1 MTSAS
6 FSPVMPSRANFLQR
20 KCACGSSAGLTGQC
34 AECDEERFSLQRQV
48 AGQRAPAATPPI
60 VNQVLRSP
68 GQSLDSNIR
77 AFMESRFGH
86 DFSQVRV
93 HADSR
98 ASDSARA
105 VGAMAYTVGKD
116 VVFQTGHYS
125 PQTDAGRRL
134 LAHELTHVVQQSGDA
149 AGQQSGDAAGQQS
162 GDAAGQQ
169 SGDAAGQQSGDV
181 AGRIQNHP
189 SSGLAISQP
198 GDRAEQ
204 EADRAAEAV
213 AAGGSFAPSVKAAS
227 GAAGA
232 TIHRAD
238 EEWNKA
244 YGTHKSF
251 LQKPFDEFKAG
262 LGEIKSTTEGGL
274 TENKGRPL
282 TQRPKGAPTGTP
294 AAPEISFDVLKE
306 IYSGLKADVTA
317 DPDKEKK
324 AQKYLEHLNKAFKI
338 MKIDTVEAQAVYLA
352 HAFIESDQ
360 FRQFTETQGSINQ
373 GAQKWMDDPTKVQL
387 NTTDLAG
394 RYAKGGTVN
403 PGGNFEF
410 IGRGPVQVTHKA
422 EYVEVIAM
430 LEKAADQYQKEAN
443 AGDVKAKEYA
453 ELARKAAKDIKADP
467 RKAAD
472 PEYTFLV
479 SAAFMKKRGADVS
492 AATVK
497 TNTPW
502 TGADAASGWVAGGKQ
517 KAGSPQAQAL
527 IDKSNAYDKIYP
539 VLLRE
544 ANKKKPSAQT
554 ATP

>member
-1 MTSAS
+1 MIFESQLAR
-6 FSPVMPSRANFLQR
+6 SPAAQSRFQPEIRPQLQR
-20 KCACGSSAGLTGQC
+20 RADDLTQIDRVPGMVH
-34 AECDEERFSLQRQV
+34 E
-48 AGQRAPAATPPI
+48 
-60 VNQVLRSP
+60 VLRSP
-68 GQSLDSNIR
+68 GQPLEDPMR
-77 AFMESRFGH
+77 KAMESRFGH

-105 VGAMAYTVGKD
+105 VNASAYTLGKD
-116 VVFQTGHYS
+116 VVFR
-125 PQTDAGRRL
+125 AGQYHPETEAGKRL
-134 LAHELTHVVQQSGDA
+134 LAHELTHVVQQGDSS
-149 AGQQSGDAAGQQS
+149 AGL
-162 GDAAGQQ
+162 
-169 SGDAAGQQSGDV
+169 V
-181 AGRIQNHP
+181 QNHRG
-189 SSGLAISQP
+189 SGPAISQP
-198 GDRAEQ
+198 GVRAEQ
-204 EADRAAEAV
+204 EADRGAEVV
-213 AAGGSFAPSVKAAS
+213 ATGGSFAPSVKAAP
-227 GAAGA
+227 GA

-244 YGTHKSF
+244 YGKHKSF

-282 TQRPKGAPTGTP
+282 SERKKDAPTGTP

-317 DPDKEKK
+317 DPAKEKK
-324 AQKYLEHLNKAFKI
+324 AKNYLEHLNKAFKI

-360 FRQFTETQGSINQ
+360 FRQFTETQGSINE
-373 GAQKWMDDPTKVQL
+373 GAQKWMDDPTKVQI
-387 NTTDLAG
+387 NTSDLKK
-394 RYAKGGTVN
+394 RYALGGSVN
-403 PGGNFEF
+403 PTGGFEF

-430 LEKAADQYQKEAN
+430 LEKAADQYKKDAD
-443 AGDVKAKEYA
+443 AGDAKAKEYV
-453 ELARKAAKDIKADP
+453 ELTRKAAKDIKADP

-497 TNTPW
+497 TGTQW

-544 ANKKKPSAQT
+544 ANKKKPAAQT
-554 ATP
+554 AKP

>member
-1 MTSAS
+1 
-6 FSPVMPSRANFLQR
+6 LQR
-20 KCACGSSAGLTGQC
+20 HSAHHAAPSAAPPVVGEAL
-34 AECDEERFSLQRQV
+34 RQ
-48 AGQRAPAATPPI
+48 
-60 VNQVLRSP
+60 P
-68 GQSLDSNIR
+68 GQALDGATR
-77 AFMESRFGH
+77 ALMESRFGH
-86 DFSQVRV
+86 DFSRVRV

-105 VGAMAYTVGKD
+105 VNAAAYTVGSD
-116 VVFQTGHYS
+116 VVFQSGRYRPETE
-125 PQTDAGRRL
+125 AGKGL
-134 LAHELTHVVQQSGDA
+134 LAHELAHVIQQSGAGA
-149 AGQQSGDAAGQQS
+149 AGPMQSHS
-162 GDAAGQQ
+162 GSEPA
-169 SGDAAGQQSGDV
+169 V
-181 AGRIQNHP
+181 
-189 SSGLAISQP
+189 SQP

-213 AAGGSFAPSVKAAS
+213 VSGESFTPSAKAAP
-227 GAAGA
+227 GA
-232 TIHRAD
+232 TIQCAD

-251 LQKPFDEFKAG
+251 LQKPFEEFKSG
-262 LGEIKSTTEGGL
+262 LGEIKATTAGGL

-282 TQRPKGAPTGTP
+282 AKRNKDAPTGTP
-294 AAPEISFDVLKE
+294 AAPEISLDTLKE
-306 IYSGLKADVTA
+306 IYSGLKADVAA

-324 AQKYLEHLNKAFKI
+324 AKGYLEHLNKAFKI
-338 MKIDTVEAQAVYLA
+338 MKIDTVEAQAVYLS

-373 GAQKWMDDPTKVQL
+373 GAQKWADDPTKVQI
-387 NTTDLAG
+387 NKSDLKK
-394 RYAKGGTVN
+394 RYAKGGSVN
-403 PGGNFEF
+403 PLGEFEF

-430 LEKAADQYQKEAN
+430 LEKAAGQYQAEAK
-443 AGDVKAKEYA
+443 AGDAKAKEYA
-453 ELARKAAKDIKADP
+453 ELALKAAKDIKADP

-497 TNTPW
+497 TGTPW

-527 IDKSNAYDKIYP
+527 VDKSNAFDKIYP

-544 ANKKKPSAQT
+544 ATKKKPAAQA
-554 ATP
+554 ATS

>member
-1 MTSAS
+1 VKSVYEQMKALRQKLTGA
-6 FSPVMPSRANFLQR
+6 PTLANTPTPHLVLQR
-20 KCACGSSAGLTGQC
+20 AISDAHSVEKGEVFATARVNETLDS
-34 AECDEERFSLQRQV
+34 
-48 AGQRAPAATPPI
+48 PA
-60 VNQVLRSP
+60 
-68 GQSLDSNIR
+68 QSLDAATR
-77 AFMESRFGH
+77 AEMESRFGH
-86 DFSQVRV
+86 DFGDVRV
-93 HADSR
+93 HANSR

-105 VGAMAYTVGKD
+105 VNASAYTVGKH
-116 VVFQTGHYS
+116 VVFR
-125 PQTDAGRRL
+125 AGQYHPETKAGKRL
-134 LAHELTHVVQQSGDA
+134 LAHELTHVVQQGDA
-149 AGQQSGDAAGQQS
+149 STGLM
-162 GDAAGQQ
+162 
-169 SGDAAGQQSGDV
+169 
-181 AGRIQNHP
+181 QNHRC
-189 SSGLAISQP
+189 SGPAISPP

-204 EADRAAEAV
+204 EADRGAEAV
-213 AAGGSFAPSVKAAS
+213 ATGGSFAPSVKAAP

-232 TIHRAD
+232 TIYRAD

-244 YGTHKSF
+244 YGKHKSF

-262 LGEIKSTTEGGL
+262 LGEIKSTTKGGL

-282 TQRPKGAPTGTP
+282 SERKKDAPTGTP

-306 IYSGLKADVTA
+306 IYSGLKTDVTA
-317 DPDKEKK
+317 DPAKEKK
-324 AQKYLEHLNKAFKI
+324 AKNYLEHLNKAFKI

-373 GAQKWMDDPTKVQL
+373 GAQKWMDDPTQVKI
-387 NTTDLAG
+387 NTSDLKK
-394 RYAKGGTVN
+394 RYALGGSVN
-403 PGGNFEF
+403 PTGGFEF

-430 LEKAADQYQKEAN
+430 LEKAADQYQKDAD
-443 AGDVKAKEYA
+443 AGDAKAKEYVA
-453 ELARKAAKDIKADP
+453 LTRKAAKDIKADP

-497 TNTPW
+497 TGTQW

-544 ANKKKPSAQT
+544 ANKKKPAAQT
-554 ATP
+554 ITP

>member
-1 MTSAS
+1 MSTRAHAEAGRTCAS
-6 FSPVMPSRANFLQR
+6 FAPVAPGQADLLQR

-48 AGQRAPAATPPI
+48 AGQHAPAAVPPI
-60 VNQVLRSP
+60 VNEVLRSP
-68 GQSLDSNIR
+68 GQSLDGGTR
-77 AFMESRFGH
+77 AFMESRLGH

-105 VGAMAYTVGKD
+105 VHAMAYTVGKD
-116 VVFQTGHYS
+116 VVFQAGHYN
-125 PQTDAGRRL
+125 PETDVGRRL
-134 LAHELTHVVQQSGDA
+134 LAHELTHVVQQSGSA
-149 AGQQSGDAAGQQS
+149 AG
-162 GDAAGQQ
+162 
-169 SGDAAGQQSGDV
+169 
-181 AGRIQNHP
+181 RMQNHP
-189 SSGLAISQP
+189 DSGLAIGQP
-198 GDRAEQ
+198 GDHAEQ
-204 EADRAAEAV
+204 EADRAAEGL

-227 GAAGA
+227 SAEGA

-282 TQRPKGAPTGTP
+282 AQRPKGTPTGTP

-360 FRQFTETQGSINQ
+360 FRQFTETQGSLNE
-373 GAQKWMDDPTKVQL
+373 GAQKWMDDPTQVQI
-387 NTTDLAG
+387 NKSDLKK
-394 RYAKGGTVN
+394 RYALGGSVN
-403 PGGNFEF
+403 PTGGFEF

-430 LEKAADQYQKEAN
+430 LEKAADQYQKDAN
-443 AGDVKAKEYA
+443 AGDAKAKEYV
-453 ELARKAAKDIKADP
+453 ESARKAARDIKADP

-517 KAGSPQAQAL
+517 AAGSPQAQAL

-544 ANKKKPSAQT
+544 ANKKKPAAQT